1 VAQPRHDETAQV
13 LELVGTAYDAALDPE
28 LWPSVLEKLCGF
40 ARATTANLF
49 SQDVVNQTASRI
61 FNWGGE
67 PYYHALYIE
76 KYARLNPVFPKG
88 LSFPVGEVMSLTDVI
103 SYDEYRKSQFYKEW
117 AGPQGLVD
125 FTGII
130 VEKVASSLA
139 ALAVVRHER
148 DGLVDDEMLRRMRL
162 VAPHLR
168 RALLIGKV
176 IDLNKAKTASFA
188 ETIDGLGSG
197 VFLVDGRG
205 SLAHANT
212 CGQAMLDA
220 EDPLK
225 LVEGVLVASDSAVQ
239 ASLSKAFAASIEGD
253 GAMEVGGM
261 ALPLMSQS
269 GGRFIA
275 HVLPLTSGAR
285 RAAGAN
291 YSAVAA
297 LFVREASIDVPT
309 AINAAAQLYGLTPAE
324 EKVLRGVIE
333 VGGVTEVASMLG
345 AAKSTV
351 KTHLEHVFKKTGTR
365 RQVELVKLI
374 AGFESPARSAKKSKE
389 K

>member
-1 VAQPRHDETAQV
+1 MTAPNQDETAQV
-13 LELVGTAYDAALDPE
+13 LDLVGTAYDAALDPE
-28 LWPSVLEKLCGF
+28 LWPSVLEQLCGF
-40 ARATTANLF
+40 ARAATANLF

-67 PYYHALYIE
+67 PRYHALYVE
-76 KYARLNPVFPKG
+76 KYARINPVFPKG

-103 SYDEYRKSQFYKEW
+103 SYDEYRKSQFYREW

-125 FTGII
+125 FAGII
-130 VEKVASSLA
+130 VEKVATSLA

-176 IDLNKAKTASFA
+176 IDLNKAKTENFA

-205 SLAHANT
+205 SLAHANA

-225 LVEGVLVASDSAVQ
+225 LVDGVLVASDSAVQ
-239 ASLSKAFAASIEGD
+239 ASLSKAFAAATQGD
-253 GAMEVGGM
+253 GAMGAGGM
-261 ALPLMSQS
+261 ALPLMS
-269 GGRFIA
+269 
-275 HVLPLTSGAR
+275 
-285 RAAGAN
+285 
-291 YSAVAA
+291 
-297 LFVREASIDVPT
+297 
-309 AINAAAQLYGLTPAE
+309 
-324 EKVLRGVIE
+324 
-333 VGGVTEVASMLG
+333 
-345 AAKSTV
+345 
-351 KTHLEHVFKKTGTR
+351 
-365 RQVELVKLI
+365 
-374 AGFESPARSAKKSKE
+374 
-389 K
+389 